1 MNLIFSRE
9 VNIRF
14 FAFTQQV
21 KSIYPLLSTD
31 VDLVANGTIRR
42 DIGLAANLTIRSLFQ
57 ESTNSI
63 KWSPKFRATV
73 AASLEFNKTASR
85 RTWIWGSISKT
96 VCVLPKC
103 KCAKFGDFFQ
113 LSDATDI
120 SFSRFS
126 AMPCAEDNEQSAYVY
141 CSRPI
146 FGDIWQRHCHCVHHA
161 CLITFLYTPFNLRS
175 ETHTQHGS
183 RFNYVGGCCLIS
195 PQVAGRLIPAS
206 CVINAARDCHH
217 ALLLPS
223 TNIHFPTRHYA
234 GAVCA
239 MSAPLAV
246 THWHACGEMTSQ
258 NLWSQYVRHF
268 VGITWHNMWS

>member
-1 MNLIFSRE
+1 
-9 VNIRF
+9 
-14 FAFTQQV
+14 
-21 KSIYPLLSTD
+21 
-31 VDLVANGTIRR
+31 VANGTIRR

-195 PQVAGRLIPAS
+195 PQVAGRSIPAS
-206 CVINAARDCHH
+206 CVINAAR
-217 ALLLPS
+217 
-223 TNIHFPTRHYA
+223 
-234 GAVCA
+234 
-239 MSAPLAV
+239 
-246 THWHACGEMTSQ
+246 
-258 NLWSQYVRHF
+258 
-268 VGITWHNMWS
+268 